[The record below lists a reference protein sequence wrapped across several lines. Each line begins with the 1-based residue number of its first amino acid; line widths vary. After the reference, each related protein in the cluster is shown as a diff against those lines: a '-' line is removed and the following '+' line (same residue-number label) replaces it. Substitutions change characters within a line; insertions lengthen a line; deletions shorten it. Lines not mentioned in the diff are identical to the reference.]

1 MDGAVEVV
9 KWSTPDGPPDSR
21 VVFNI
26 DIRKRF
32 ISVVAGVAGGAGL
45 GLAGWRAHLISL
57 EWIVL
62 AGSEVTN

>member
-32 ISVVAGVAGGAGL
+32 ISVVAGVAGGAG
-45 GLAGWRAHLISL
+45 AGWVARAFDQPGMDCVGW
-57 EWIVL
+57 E
-62 AGSEVTN
+62 